1 MYRYFH
7 IGFIDSMLKDQSLL
21 EYTYLFFPNRSKN
34 NEKIVLTR
42 IWVGFLG
49 LCFVLVVVW
58 GAEWIKLNQIP
69 KTRKNYATKL
79 KFIHKYTQ
87 KCSFR
92 KYTF

>member
-21 EYTYLFFPNRSKN
+21 EYTYLFFPNKSKS

-49 LCFVLVVVW
+49 LCFVVVVV
-58 GAEWIKLNQIP
+58 GVGEDKIKPN
-69 KTRKNYATKL
+69 T
-79 KFIHKYTQ
+79 
-87 KCSFR
+87 
-92 KYTF
+92 